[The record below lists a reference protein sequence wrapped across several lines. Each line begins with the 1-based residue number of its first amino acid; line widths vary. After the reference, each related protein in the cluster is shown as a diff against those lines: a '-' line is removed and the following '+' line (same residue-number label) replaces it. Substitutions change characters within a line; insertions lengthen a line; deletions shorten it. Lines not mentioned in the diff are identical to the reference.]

1 MRQQKLKIQDLEK
14 VNKDMMKVMHTVFP
28 RSSDPFY
35 IVKLIYKKGTSWTD
49 SIFIKEV
56 LFCDCLRNTSR

>member
-35 IVKLIYKKGTSWTD
+35 IVKLLYKMGHYFLDRQYVGRTREGELED
-49 SIFIKEV
+49 NMF
-56 LFCDCLRNTSR
+56 R